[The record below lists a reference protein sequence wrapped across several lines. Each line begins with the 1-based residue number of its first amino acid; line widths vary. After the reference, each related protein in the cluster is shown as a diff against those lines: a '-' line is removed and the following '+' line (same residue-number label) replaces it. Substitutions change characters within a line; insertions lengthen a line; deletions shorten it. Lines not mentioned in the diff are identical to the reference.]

1 MAGGGRGQSPAVSRN
16 LTIVSH
22 LHIRHGPRLDAGTSG
37 KASQAPNCPFLW
49 PPSILVTPVHHNLVH
64 PSKCQLYS
72 STQSWVV
79 RAEKVCVAGF
89 SHSLHPPDAPLT
101 SSSTIQPSELS
112 HLQNLE
118 PVTCTCTKFT
128 SIHLLLS
135 LAPNSCSCSSLN
147 YGSYPHLHCWQLKH
161 QSSSIC
167 GYSLDWD
174 RPKLG

>member
-49 PPSILVTPVHHNLVH
+49 PPSILVTPVQHNLVH
-64 PSKCQLYS
+64 PLKMAAIQLHSKLGGQG
-72 STQSWVV
+72 
-79 RAEKVCVAGF
+79 RE
-89 SHSLHPPDAPLT
+89 SLCG
-101 SSSTIQPSELS
+101 SSSPTIQPSELS

-161 QSSSIC
+161 QSFSIC
-167 GYSLDWD
+167 GHSLDWD

>member
-64 PSKCQLYS
+64 PLKMAAIQLHSKLGGQGRESLCGRFQPFS
-72 STQSWVV
+72 ASTW
-79 RAEKVCVAGF
+79 CT
-89 SHSLHPPDAPLT
+89 PLT
-101 SSSTIQPSELS
+101 PPPTIQPSELS

-118 PVTCTCTKFT
+118 PVTCTCICTCTKFT

-135 LAPNSCSCSSLN
+135 PAPNSCSCSSLN
-147 YGSYPHLHCWQLKH
+147 SGFNPYFHWQLK
-161 QSSSIC
+161 C
-167 GYSLDWD
+167 LSL
-174 RPKLG
+174 